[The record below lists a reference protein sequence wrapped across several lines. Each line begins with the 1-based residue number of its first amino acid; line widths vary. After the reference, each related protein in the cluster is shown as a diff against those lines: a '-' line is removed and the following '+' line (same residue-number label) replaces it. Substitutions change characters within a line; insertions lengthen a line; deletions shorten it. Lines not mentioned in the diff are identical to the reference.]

1 MGTVHPDKCEVMKMK
16 IYRYWV
22 LALSCWLLA
31 ACSSSDGT
39 AGGGPQ
45 NTMLSIYVYS
55 PEHPMVIRGTEGNV
69 NPLTGESAVNKLQI
83 WVFESGTGNAVGY
96 LETTETS
103 SLNTTVDGVSYQIPV
118 SDEFAQHKP
127 AVDVIVLAN
136 VASDNSGCSFSRSST
151 REELLNAKMGE
162 GYFGLS
168 TLTTSVPASGLPMSG
183 MLKNQTVTGEAPVL
197 RIGTVSQMA
206 TVSLVRVVSK
216 LRFAFANTDGANT
229 MSIQRITLAANT
241 IPKEEYLLSQG
252 RMSSEYNTETA
263 EMLPTPVTAVQTVAN
278 PTVYLYINQES
289 QDYENLIN
297 NAELTKVGPF
307 YLRESDKRLE
317 GKIYYKIGDEEKEA
331 DFQMAAAGDFLRNHT
346 WIVYAYH
353 VGGGFL
359 QLNTLYVKDWTNL
372 AKEHAVY
379 NW

>member
-1 MGTVHPDKCEVMKMK
+1 M
-16 IYRYWV
+16 
-22 LALSCWLLA
+22 
-31 ACSSSDGT
+31 
-39 AGGGPQ
+39 
-45 NTMLSIYVYS
+45 SIQ
-55 PEHPMVIRGTEGNV
+55 
-69 NPLTGESAVNKLQI
+69 LTGESAVNKLQI

-103 SLNTTVDGVSYQIPV
+103 SLNTTVSGVSYQIPV

-229 MSIQRITLAANT
+229 MSIQRISIRERLCTRR
-241 IPKEEYLLSQG
+241 IW
-252 RMSSEYNTETA
+252 TETGR
-263 EMLPTPVTAVQTVAN
+263 
-278 PTVYLYINQES
+278 S
-289 QDYENLIN
+289 
-297 NAELTKVGPF
+297 
-307 YLRESDKRLE
+307 R
-317 GKIYYKIGDEEKEA
+317 
-331 DFQMAAAGDFLRNHT
+331 RNFWNMT
-346 WIVYAYH
+346 RM
-353 VGGGFL
+353 G
-359 QLNTLYVKDWTNL
+359 N
-372 AKEHAVY
+372 
-379 NW
+379 